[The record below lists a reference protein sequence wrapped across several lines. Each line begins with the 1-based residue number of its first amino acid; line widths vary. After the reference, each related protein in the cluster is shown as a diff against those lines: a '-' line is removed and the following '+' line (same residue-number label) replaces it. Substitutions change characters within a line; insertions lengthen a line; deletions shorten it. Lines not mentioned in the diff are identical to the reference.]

1 MPPPRAPLRIFLIA
15 LIAGAFFAQ
24 APIGGLAGRSLLP
37 APGCGAPDD
46 VTLSQHSIA
55 QSVVFHACDSIA
67 AGPDFM
73 IEKLG
78 DVTFRAGQTV
88 VLGDGCSIESGGRLT
103 IEVGPLGEIPA
114 NQPPSASFEARPALG
129 PPPLNVSFDAAA
141 ANDSDGVV
149 VLYEWD
155 FGDDSGAF
163 GTRVHH
169 TYSAP
174 GLYTIELTVTDDDG
188 AETVAS
194 SAITVNDVPP
204 VLLIDVFN
212 EGDLEGWTVIDDGT
226 NGPSSWSVQAGELVQ
241 DVEVFIDDNDR
252 LGTYLYYNAGLTWDD
267 YRLSFKMRSLDDDGI
282 GAMFRYTDGNNY
294 YRFLWDAERS
304 ERRLDKRV
312 AGGFTT
318 LFTEAVPYVSG
329 AYYDV
334 EILAN
339 GSLIEIRVGGNLV
352 VSVIDSSHVLGT
364 AALYNWANDA
374 SHYDDVLVEPPGG
387 IGFAIATRRL
397 STAAVGV
404 DYSHAV
410 TTIGG
415 AAPFTWSIT
424 RGALP
429 SGLVLDPAS
438 GSVTGIPDEGGPF
451 DITFDVVDAA
461 LQHAAKSVNLYVSA
475 FVGTDFGHPYVQNPG
490 PSAMTIVWWTH
501 GDASGT
507 LEYGIGS
514 LTDSTAS
521 SPEAVMFAG
530 PNPGDNVTRYKHEVE
545 LSGLLPG
552 MPYLYRVSQGGDTF
566 DSAFDTAPSEMLTP
580 IRVLVWADTETEL
593 ASHGTLGSGAPSTAM
608 DQNEGIMAGVLAA
621 SNIDPDL
628 ILIAGDIVEQGGRL
642 EDWDELFRK
651 VNDRTSSFY
660 GATGPLAS
668 RIPILAAAGN
678 HDYYGFGYNQP
689 NSESYGI
696 SKFTTHFANA
706 PNTASTLIVDSA
718 WPSEIDPAI
727 RAAQNERYYAVKYGP
742 ATFIAIDVNNQSP
755 EDSMF
760 DTNWSMVGEEDTG
773 GGNAPDW
780 LPQSRQHQW
789 LEEQLAKAQVES
801 LFTFVF
807 WHHSPFSGGG
817 HNLPPVI
824 DGLSG
829 VPTRLLDKLLHQ
841 YRVTA
846 VFTGHEELVEMS
858 ETRGVAADG
867 GDPNHTIR
875 YFIPGSM

>member
-1 MPPPRAPLRIFLIA
+1 MGRAWGVPPPRAPLRIFLIA

-24 APIGGLAGRSLLP
+24 APIGGLAGRSLLLP
-37 APGCGAPDD
+37 APGYGAPDD

-55 QSVVFHACDSIA
+55 QSVVFHACNSIA
-67 AGPDFM
+67 TGSDFM

-88 VLGDGCSIESGGRLT
+88 VLGDGFSIESGGRLT

-129 PPPLNVSFDAAA
+129 PPPENVTFDAAA
-141 ANDSDGVV
+141 ASDSDGVV

-169 TYSAP
+169 TYNAP
-174 GLYTIELTVTDDDG
+174 GPYTIVLTVTDDDG
-188 AETVAS
+188 AETVTI
-194 SAITVNDVPP
+194 SAITVSDVPP
-204 VLLIDVFN
+204 ALLIDVFD
-212 EGDLEGWTVIDDGT
+212 EGDLEGWTVVDDGT

-252 LGTYLYYNAGLTWDD
+252 LGTYLYYDAGLTWDD
-267 YRLSFKMRSLDDDGI
+267 YRLSFKMRSLDDDVI

-304 ERRLDKRV
+304 ERRLDKKV
-312 AGGFTT
+312 AGELTT
-318 LFTEAVPYVSG
+318 LFAEAVPYVSG
-329 AYYDV
+329 IDYDV

-339 GSLIEIRVGGNLV
+339 GSLLEIRVGGNLV
-352 VSVIDSSHVLGT
+352 VSVIDSSHALGT

-374 SHYDDVLVEPPGG
+374 SHYDNVLVEPPGG

-461 LQHAAKSVNLYVSA
+461 LQHAAKSVNLYVSS
-475 FVGTDFGHPYVQNPG
+475 FVGTDFGHPYVRNPG

-501 GDASGT
+501 GSVVGT

-566 DSAFDTAPSEMLTP
+566 DSVFDTAPSELLTP

-628 ILIAGDIVEQGGRL
+628 ILIAGDIVEQVGGS
-642 EDWDELFRK
+642 
-651 VNDRTSSFY
+651 RTGMSSFARSTTGRRPLTAPPGHSRAGFRY
-660 GATGPLAS
+660 SPLPATTTITVSATTSQTVSPTAFPISPRISPTHRTRRRLSSSIPRGPRKSTRRYARLKTSVTTPSSTARRLSS
-668 RIPILAAAGN
+668 RSTSTIRAPRTRSSIPIGRWSARKIPGAETLRI
-678 HDYYGFGYNQP
+678 GFHNRASTNGSK
-689 NSESYGI
+689 NSSRKRRWRAYSRSFSG
-696 SKFTTHFANA
+696 TTRHFRVAVTTCRPA
-706 PNTASTLIVDSA
+706 STRCRACRRDFSIRCSINTA
-718 WPSEIDPAI
+718 
-727 RAAQNERYYAVKYGP
+727 
-742 ATFIAIDVNNQSP
+742 
-755 EDSMF
+755 
-760 DTNWSMVGEEDTG
+760 
-773 GGNAPDW
+773 
-780 LPQSRQHQW
+780 
-789 LEEQLAKAQVES
+789 
-801 LFTFVF
+801 
-807 WHHSPFSGGG
+807 
-817 HNLPPVI
+817 
-824 DGLSG
+824 
-829 VPTRLLDKLLHQ
+829 
-841 YRVTA
+841 
-846 VFTGHEELVEMS
+846 
-858 ETRGVAADG
+858 
-867 GDPNHTIR
+867 
-875 YFIPGSM
+875 